1 MTRYGTAGRLGH
13 HASAGNFAHAGL
25 GHPNFTRAGGR
36 RALNGAD
43 LEGLAGAWIAR
54 VAARDATI
62 YGATGD
68 GVALILPATGNVRD
82 LASVGLRNH
91 DGAGDLAFDGLVA
104 RTHDR
109 VGALTLFRRR
119 YHDRVVHLLRHGNPV
134 DAIDR
139 VGARAL
145 FRNRYHDRV
154 GDFLLARAIYRL
166 HDRVGALTLL
176 RNRHH
181 DRVVHLLRNRVPIDA
196 IDRISARA
204 LLGNRYHDR
213 VRNFLLALFND
224 AAHDRVGAL
233 TLLDDRLHNGV
244 VHLLRNRRPDA
255 LVDRVGARALLGN
268 RYHDR
273 VRNFL
278 LAGLVNDAIDRA
290 RNRLRHV
297 LPNCAVDRIGNL
309 ARLTL
314 RYVPRARY
322 LTRNRHFLNAIA
334 IANNLFFFKNNAAAG
349 LHDRVA
355 LRGEF
360 TRGRTASG
368 IGTRAAVGRL
378 RLLQR
383 ERCQRGNR

>member
-109 VGALTLFRRR
+109 VGALTL
-119 YHDRVVHLLRHGNPV
+119 
-134 DAIDR
+134 
-139 VGARAL
+139 
-145 FRNRYHDRV
+145 
-154 GDFLLARAIYRL
+154 
-166 HDRVGALTLL
+166 L

-204 LLGNRYHDR
+204 LLGNRDHDR

-297 LPNCAVDRIGNL
+297 LPNGAVDRIGNL

-349 LHDRVA
+349 LHDRVE